1 MDKITPL
8 LEEVALHLSSLAED
22 AEVLKTIEQTLS
34 DVVLSLEAL
43 KPMDPSAIVAA
54 IKGLRL
60 TVNVEPT
67 PVHVH
72 VAPATVKFPPAPA
85 PRPFPTLKMK
95 VTAWGPDGRI
105 EDVEIY
111 EKGAA

>member
-43 KPMDPSAIVAA
+43 KPMDPASIVAA
-54 IKGLRL
+54 IKSLRL

-72 VAPATVKFPPAPA
+72 VAPAGVTFPPAPA
-85 PRPFPTLKMK
+85 PQPFRPLRMR
-95 VTAWGPDGRI
+95 VTDWGADGRI
-105 EDVEIY
+105 EEVEIF